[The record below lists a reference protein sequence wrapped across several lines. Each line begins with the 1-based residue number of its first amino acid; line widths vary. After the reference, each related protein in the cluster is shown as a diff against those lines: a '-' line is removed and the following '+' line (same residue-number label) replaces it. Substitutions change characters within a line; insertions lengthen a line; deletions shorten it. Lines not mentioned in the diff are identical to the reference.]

1 MLSYFL
7 PRYLCPTAIKGILKA
22 CKAPVVSL
30 NSTGAPIPMTPEK
43 RENILSVIIYSSG
56 LHEHKTLARA
66 RLVCIDQG
74 NKTGYE
80 KHY

>member
-30 NSTGAPIPMTPEK
+30 NSTGAPIPMTPENDKGK
-43 RENILSVIIYSSG
+43 RFCRLLFRAVGYKIKCFLDIHCTIL
-56 LHEHKTLARA
+56 TFLAHTA
-66 RLVCIDQG
+66 
-74 NKTGYE
+74 
-80 KHY
+80 

>member
-43 RENILSVIIYSSG
+43 MTMGKDFV
-56 LHEHKTLARA
+56 
-66 RLVCIDQG
+66 
-74 NKTGYE
+74 GYYLE
-80 KHY
+80 QWAIKSNAF